1 MSTEAYLMTTEFKDD
16 GRIVKTIEAESTF
29 NFYFDEPLAKEICEI
44 GGVWLAER
52 IDMVEI
58 EVEEAEDIVN
68 NFDFSKIDPETEK
81 KFKQTV
87 EDYKKAGED
96 YIAWYCY

>member
-1 MSTEAYLMTTEFKDD
+1 MSTAGYLMTTEYKED
-16 GRIVKTIEAESTF
+16 GKIIKTIEAESTF
-29 NFYFDEPLAKEICEI
+29 NFYFDEALAQEICEI

-52 IDMVEI
+52 IYMVEI
-58 EVEEAEDIVN
+58 EVEEAEEIVN
-68 NFDFSKIDPETEK
+68 NFDFSQVGHETEK

-87 EDYKKAGED
+87 KDYKKAGED